1 MFFGKKKK
9 DKKEEIDLEVE
20 EDNQV
25 EEIEVVLGDKSDLE
39 ISEVGDIT
47 NDLRP
52 KDAET
57 NRITNVIVPRE
68 LKTKESSEEDDED
81 DEDEKKEDK
90 EENNE

>member
-39 ISEVGDIT
+39 ISEVGDMK
-47 NDLRP
+47 NDIRH
-52 KDAET
+52 KDA
-57 NRITNVIVPRE
+57 
-68 LKTKESSEEDDED
+68 
-81 DEDEKKEDK
+81 
-90 EENNE
+90 